1 MVGRGAAAVLS
12 RPGRRGDDGRLRHR
26 QPHAACRGTPRP
38 TTTCC
43 LMACAHWSA
52 ALLRHVELVHHT
64 ADAPAPSGL
73 RADTRSI
80 GEQGL
85 AVRVLRDAA
94 AGGYGGRWHAGGLV
108 GVAPSC
114 STVCGGWLRHRLVV
128 ALVGVAPSCLT
139 VCGGW
144 LRHRL
149 VVALEPTRTSP
160 SLCPSVS
167 TWYATSQGP
176 HVGARAAALPVG
188 AAGVEGLPRRAE
200 GGGASAG
207 GARGGGCGG
216 AVEAEVG
223 GGYDENIRFVSGHS
237 GAAAH

>member
-26 QPHAACRGTPRP
+26 QPHAACRGNPRL

-94 AGGYGGRWHAGGLV
+94 AGGYGGRWHAGG
-108 GVAPSC
+108 
-114 STVCGGWLRHRLVV
+114 
-128 ALVGVAPSCLT
+128 LVGVAPSCLT

-223 GGYDENIRFVSGHS
+223 GGYDDNIRFVSGHS